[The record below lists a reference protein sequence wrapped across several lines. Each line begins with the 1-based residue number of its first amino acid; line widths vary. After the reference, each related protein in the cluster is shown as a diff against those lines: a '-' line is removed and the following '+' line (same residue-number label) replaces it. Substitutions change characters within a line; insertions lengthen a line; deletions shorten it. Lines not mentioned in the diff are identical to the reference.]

1 MVEAYSKNGGPVTAI
16 DTGTPIPVSVE
27 YVESQ
32 LTELWRDVAEAA
44 QARGGVQ
51 GVTTAQVLNLLIRV
65 ESPEAVG
72 DYMRDIEHITGRHPC
87 RVILMV
93 SNPHDDMPVQARVSI
108 HCQLPPAGG
117 RQVCCE
123 EIIIES
129 GLQSNRQVPAAVIPL
144 ILSDLPVFLWWPR
157 GAPFDDYLFR
167 TLADSINRLI
177 IDSAMF
183 ENPEGTLSKMAD
195 RIKSHWP
202 NIAVS
207 DMNWGRLLSWREIV
221 ASFFDPPPLRPYLER
236 IDRVTIEFSPGKRG
250 VVNRAQ
256 ALLAAGWLAS
266 RLGWQPVEPVYQLVR
281 VPGDRPPVAR
291 LLLQSGKRP
300 ITITLRPHTEE
311 SDVPGAI
318 CRIELEVSGQNTD
331 GRPEAIFA
339 VGIDHDAGESACVE
353 VQVEGA
359 GPTRRQVQLEKPTR
373 ATLLDQ
379 ELEVFSRDRV
389 YEQALEMVGAFI
401 QARSSRETEGVRR
414 ITTGEPISAGAYRTR
429 PPGAPPTRP
438 RG

>member
-1 MVEAYSKNGGPVTAI
+1 MTQCRDERRVKSDMVEAYSKNGGPVTAI

-359 GPTRRQVQLEKPTR
+359 GPTRRQVQLDPGILCLGTK
-373 ATLLDQ
+373 AC
-379 ELEVFSRDRV
+379 SRSHPP
-389 YEQALEMVGAFI
+389 ALSNI
-401 QARSSRETEGVRR
+401 L
-414 ITTGEPISAGAYRTR
+414 
-429 PPGAPPTRP
+429 
-438 RG
+438 